1 MKGQKRDAGWRQNR
15 NKDIGDGERRER
27 HERKGEKIESVEM
40 DTEEGEKRG
49 VDEREK

>member
-27 HERKGEKIESVEM
+27 HEKGEKIERVEM
-40 DTEEGEKRG
+40 DREEGEKRG
-49 VDEREK
+49 VYEREK